1 MALLVPNIGELESL
15 RYLVNQTGQTPKNLV
30 LKLISHTNVS
40 APTFAPQESDTPKLI
55 IASGYTEPYTYAVGT
70 GTDALD
76 PYGYDYYQ
84 AINTAGAVIPAVASG
99 VAGNRKYGYL
109 LPGAQWTAT
118 ISGDT
123 NGTTTASFP
132 EQTFTFEAGTTYIHG
147 YFVARANTIQQKYL
161 NNPTNTNISAA
172 ATTVTRTTA
181 AATSTENV
189 QGSTRLKVTAAVGNI
204 APGMVVTVTSGQ
216 TGAITG
222 TVTVVGVDN
231 AIISAAAGLSAAYI
245 VTLSSPLTTSLT
257 PAGGDTITFSFSQIT
272 ATNHGG
278 AVGDVV
284 WIGRGTGNTTT
295 TEGNYTI
302 YEVPDANTIRTW
314 PALDGTGTC
323 GIYDSI
329 MFSESFTNG
338 PYKIQNNGDQ
348 IKITLNVSLN

>member
-1 MALLVPNIGELESL
+1 MALLVPNIGEIESL
-15 RYLVNQTGQTPKNLV
+15 RYLVNQAGQTPKNLV
-30 LKLISHTNVS
+30 LKLISNTNV
-40 APTFAPQESDTPKLI
+40 AAATFAPSEADTPKSV

-70 GTDALD
+70 ATAALD
-76 PYGYDYYQ
+76 PYGYNYYG
-84 AINTAGAVIPAVASG
+84 ALNSAGAIIPAAASG
-99 VAGNRKYGYL
+99 VAGTRKYGYL
-109 LPGAQWTAT
+109 LPGGQWSAT
-118 ISGDT
+118 ISRDPT
-123 NGTTTASFP
+123 GTTTASFA
-132 EQTFTFEAGTTYIHG
+132 EQVFTFTAGTTYIHG
-147 YFVARANTIQQKYL
+147 YFVARQNSIQQQFL
-161 NNPTNTNISAA
+161 NNPTNTNVSAA
-172 ATTVTRTTA
+172 ATTATRTSA

-222 TVTVVGVDN
+222 TVKVTGVDN
-231 AIISAAAGLSAAYI
+231 AVISSAAGLAAAYI
-245 VTLSSPLTTSLT
+245 VNLDTPLTTSLT
-257 PAGGDTITFSFSQIT
+257 PAGGDAIQFAFSQIT

-278 AVGDVV
+278 QVGDVV

-295 TEGNYTI
+295 TEANYTI